1 MPTRTYNHP
10 LFGRVTFETENK
22 KKWVRGDHI
31 TFTKGF
37 DIKDITKV
45 TIPQLVGIKGVKD
58 GVLQFHKKGHAQLKK
73 SFIEIEAAGLLP
85 IIKTCGGSLNFRLSR
100 PISGAVSKLPSN
112 HAFGIAID
120 LNEDDGKNGLTT
132 APLAPIFKAN
142 GVRWGKVFNDP
153 MHFEI
158 AKFV

>member
-1 MPTRTYNHP
+1 MPTGTYNHS
-10 LFGRVTFETENK
+10 LFGKVTFETEHRE
-22 KKWVRGDHI
+22 KWVRGDHI

-58 GVLQFHKKGHAQLKK
+58 GVLPFHKKGHAQLKK
-73 SFIEIEAAGLLP
+73 SFIEIQTAGLLP
-85 IIKTCGGSLNFRLSR
+85 IIKTCGGSLNFRLRR
-100 PISGAVSKLPSN
+100 PISGKLSKLPSQ

-120 LNEDDGKNGLTT
+120 LNEDDGKNGQTV

-142 GVRWGKVFNDP
+142 GFTWGKAFNDP

-158 AKFV
+158 SKFV